1 MSQFDI
7 FDVLEKNS
15 PAHQSSEAIS
25 ALLQHEYALWNSGYK
40 AIAGV
45 DEAGRGPLAGP
56 VVACACILPQGV
68 IFEGVN
74 DSKQLSALERKRLAD
89 LLTNNPDV
97 HWAIGLV
104 SAEKIDQIN
113 ILRATLLAMQQALRA
128 LPARPDFVL
137 VDGKDCPP
145 TNLPKKAIIHGDAL
159 SQSIAA
165 ASIIAKV
172 RRDEIMEEYHLRWP
186 NYGFDQ
192 HKGYGTKAH
201 LQAVQVYGLC
211 PIHRKSFAPF
221 KNQMTEAD
229 PCLF

>member
-1 MSQFDI
+1 MSQFEI
-7 FDVLEKNS
+7 FDILQKSS
-15 PAHQSSEAIS
+15 PARQSKDLKSLLLERESE
-25 ALLQHEYALWNSGYK
+25 LWNCGYN

-56 VVACACILPQGV
+56 VVACACILPKGMVFRGV
-68 IFEGVN
+68 K
-74 DSKQLSALERKRLAD
+74 DSKQLSGIERKRLAD
-89 LLTNNPDV
+89 LLTSHPDV

-128 LPARPDFVL
+128 LPSRPDFIL

-145 TNLPKKAIIHGDAL
+145 SDLPQQAVVHGDAL

-186 NYGFDQ
+186 DYGFNQ
-192 HKGYGTKAH
+192 HKGYGTEAH
-201 LQAVQVYGLC
+201 LQAVQIYGLC

-221 KNQMTEAD
+221 KTVKED
-229 PCLF
+229 PLLF